1 MRGEC
6 TDPDDAYI
14 YIEQLWPATT
24 HTQHCKDQWKSNLKT
39 LNQSFL
45 QAVNKMKSSTLIVIL
60 VLQAVLVM
68 GIFAAVAKENGA
80 SVSSLIT

>member
-24 HTQHCKDQWKSNLKT
+24 HTH
-39 LNQSFL
+39 
-45 QAVNKMKSSTLIVIL
+45 ST
-60 VLQAVLVM
+60 
-68 GIFAAVAKENGA
+68 AKISGK
-80 SVSSLIT
+80 VT